1 MNGVAALDFTDLWM
15 WLIFVGLGLLFILLE
30 LAIGVESGL
39 DLVFIGSA
47 FVLGGLVTWP
57 FESWILTVIVTS
69 IICVVYFFGIRAY
82 VRRRM
87 AVKTQ
92 KTNVDAIIGRQGT
105 VLKSIARNADGR
117 VKIDTERWKAR
128 ADEDINEGDEIIVTG
143 INRNTLIVEKTEG
156 GN

>member
-15 WLIFVGLGLLFILLE
+15 WLIFVGLGLLFILME
-30 LAIGVESGL
+30 LVIGVETGL

-69 IICVVYFFGIRAY
+69 VIGVVYIFVLRHY
-82 VRRRM
+82 VRKRM
-87 AVKTQ
+87 AIKTQ

-128 ADEDINEGDEIIVTG
+128 ADEDIKEGDVIMVTG
-143 INRNTLIVEKTEG
+143 INRNTLIVKKAEG

>member
-1 MNGVAALDFTDLWM
+1 MNGEVALDFTDLWM
-15 WLIFVGLGLLFILLE
+15 WLIFVGLGLLLILLE
-30 LAIGVESGL
+30 LAIGVEAGF

-47 FVLGGLVTWP
+47 FVLGGLVAWP
-57 FESWILTVIVTS
+57 FNSWILTVIVTS
-69 IICVVYFFGIRAY
+69 IICVIYIFVLRHY

-87 AVKTQ
+87 ALKTQ
-92 KTNVDAIIGRQGT
+92 RTNVDAIIGRQGT
-105 VLKSIARNADGR
+105 VLRSIARNADGR

-128 ADEDINEGDEIIVTG
+128 AGEDIKEGDEIVVTG

>member
-1 MNGVAALDFTDLWM
+1 MNGEVALDFTDLWM
-15 WLIFVGLGLLFILLE
+15 WLIFVGLGLLLIILE
-30 LAIGVESGL
+30 LAIGVETGF

-57 FESWILTVIVTS
+57 FESWILTVIITS
-69 IICVVYFFGIRAY
+69 VICVIYFFGVRAY

-87 AVKTQ
+87 AVRTQ
-92 KTNVDAIIGRQGT
+92 RTNVDAIIGRRGT

-128 ADEDINEGDEIIVTG
+128 AGEDIKEGDAIVVTG
-143 INRNTLIVEKTEG
+143 INRNTLIVEKNEG

>member
-1 MNGVAALDFTDLWM
+1 MNGEVALDFTDLWM
-15 WLIFVGLGLLFILLE
+15 WLIFVGLGLLFILME

-47 FVLGGLVTWP
+47 FVLGGMVTWP

-69 IICVVYFFGIRAY
+69 VICVIYIFVLREY

-128 ADEDINEGDEIIVTG
+128 ADEDIKEGDVITVTG
-143 INRNTLIVEKTEG
+143 KNRNTLIVEKAEG

>member
-1 MNGVAALDFTDLWM
+1 MNGEAALDFPDLWM
-15 WLIFVGLGLLFILLE
+15 WLVFVGLGLLFILLE
-30 LAIGVESGL
+30 LAIGVETGL

-47 FVLGGLVTWP
+47 LVLGGLVTWP
-57 FESWILTVIVTS
+57 LESWILTVIVTS
-69 IICVVYFFGIRAY
+69 IICVVYIFVLRHY
-82 VRRRM
+82 VRKRM

-92 KTNVDAIIGRQGT
+92 RTNVDALIGRQGK

-128 ADEDINEGDEIIVTG
+128 AGEDIKEGDEIIVTG
-143 INRNTLIVEKTEG
+143 INRNTLIVEKAEG

>member
-1 MNGVAALDFTDLWM
+1 MNGEAALDFPDLWM
-15 WLIFVGLGLLFILLE
+15 WLVFVGLGLLFILLE
-30 LAIGVESGL
+30 LAIGVETGL

-47 FVLGGLVTWP
+47 LVLGGLVTWP
-57 FESWILTVIVTS
+57 LESWILTVIVTS
-69 IICVVYFFGIRAY
+69 IICVVYIFVLRHY
-82 VRRRM
+82 VRKRM

-92 KTNVDAIIGRQGT
+92 RTNVDALIGRQGK

-117 VKIDTERWKAR
+117 VKIDTQRWKAR
-128 ADEDINEGDEIIVTG
+128 AGEDIKEGDEIIVTG

>member
-1 MNGVAALDFTDLWM
+1 MNGETALDFTDLWM
-15 WLIFVGLGLLFILLE
+15 WLIFVGLGLFFILLE
-30 LAIGVESGL
+30 LLIGVEAGL

-47 FVLGGLVTWP
+47 FTVGGLVTWP
-57 FESWILTVIVTS
+57 FHSWILTVVITS
-69 IICVVYFFGIRAY
+69 IICVAYLFLLRAY
-82 VRRRM
+82 VRKRM

-105 VLKSIARNADGR
+105 VLENIVRNTDGR

-128 ADEDINEGDEIIVTG
+128 ADEDINEGDEIVVTG
-143 INRNTLIVEKTEG
+143 KSRNTLIVKKAEG

>member
-1 MNGVAALDFTDLWM
+1 MNGEVALDFTDLWM

-30 LAIGVESGL
+30 LVIGVESGL

-69 IICVVYFFGIRAY
+69 IICVIYIFVLRHY
-82 VRRRM
+82 VRKRM
-87 AVKTQ
+87 SIKTQ
-92 KTNVDAIIGRQGT
+92 KTNVDAILGRQGT

-128 ADEDINEGDEIIVTG
+128 ADEDINEGDAIIVTG
-143 INRNTLIVEKTEG
+143 KNRNTLIVEKTEG